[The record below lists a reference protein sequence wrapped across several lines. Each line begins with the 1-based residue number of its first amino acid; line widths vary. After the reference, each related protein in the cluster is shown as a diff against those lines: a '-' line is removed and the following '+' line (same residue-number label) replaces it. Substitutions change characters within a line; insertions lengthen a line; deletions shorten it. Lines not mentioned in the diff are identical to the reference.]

1 MSNHRYDVLGIG
13 NAIVDIIA
21 HTDEAFLAS
30 QNVHKGAMI
39 LIDEARAEALYE
51 AMGPAVV
58 VSGGCAAN
66 TVAGLASFGARGA
79 FIGKVKTDELGG
91 RFTHDIR
98 ALGIHFPTAP
108 AADGPATARSMI
120 LVTPDGERTMNT
132 YLGACQNLTPADID
146 RETVE
151 ASGIVYLEGYLW
163 DPPAA
168 KEAFVKA
175 ADIAHGAGGR
185 VAITL
190 SDSFCVDRY
199 RDEFLALV
207 RDGKVDIV
215 FANEHELKS
224 LYQTADFDT
233 AVAAFRREGALG
245 VVTRSEKGCLVV
257 AREETAAVP
266 AFPIDQLVDT
276 TGAGDLFAAGFL
288 FGLAR
293 DYDHRTC
300 ARLGALAAAE
310 VIQHLGARPQKSL
323 KDMAVDNGLPV
334 E

>member
-1 MSNHRYDVLGIG
+1 QAGPAELAAAAGHHPVFQRDLGRSGRVAAPRRAFGPALHHRYRRPVTEGDGRRQSPRRRDRPAERGGDRRPRRRSRCGPQAQVRPCRLTARGGAGKAEPVPRSSRKAPMSNHRYDVLGIG

-175 ADIAHGAGGR
+175 ADIAHGTGGR

-207 RDGKVDIV
+207 RDG
-215 FANEHELKS
+215 
-224 LYQTADFDT
+224 
-233 AVAAFRREGALG
+233 
-245 VVTRSEKGCLVV
+245 
-257 AREETAAVP
+257 
-266 AFPIDQLVDT
+266 
-276 TGAGDLFAAGFL
+276 
-288 FGLAR
+288 
-293 DYDHRTC
+293 
-300 ARLGALAAAE
+300 
-310 VIQHLGARPQKSL
+310 
-323 KDMAVDNGLPV
+323 
-334 E
+334 